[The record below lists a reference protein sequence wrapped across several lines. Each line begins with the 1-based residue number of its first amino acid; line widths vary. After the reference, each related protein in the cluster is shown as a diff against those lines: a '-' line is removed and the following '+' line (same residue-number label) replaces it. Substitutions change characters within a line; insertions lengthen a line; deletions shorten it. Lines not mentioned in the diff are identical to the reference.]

1 MKEPSE
7 YKDYMTK
14 TKPSSDQEMKSWEPI
29 KYENRPTKWDDFVDW
44 FDVEHRLS
52 RGQVIFIA
60 STICYLATPEFSKF
74 LVQSG
79 VPAFLKYY
87 GAAILAG
94 LALFILTRSDR
105 S

>member
-1 MKEPSE
+1 MKEPE

-14 TKPSSDQEMKSWEPI
+14 KKPSEEEMKSWEPI
-29 KYENRPTKWDDFVDW
+29 KYEHKPTRWDDFVDW
-44 FDVEHRLS
+44 MEMPHELT
-52 RGQVIFIA
+52 RGKVIFIG
-60 STICYLATPEFSKF
+60 SIIIYIATPEFSKF

-87 GAAILAG
+87 GGAILAG
-94 LALFILTRSDR
+94 MALFILTRSDR